1 MLVVVVG
8 TIALQILFYVM
19 IYNFSVQ
26 RVLVIP
32 LMIAW
37 GIWILREYFEDV
49 SIKILEVIFGVVL
62 CIMLFHHIP
71 AMGED
76 IERPYSGS
84 KEAADFIRENISDN
98 AVLVGD
104 NKPNSSAVM
113 PYLKQKVYLYASNGE
128 KSSYTKWTQGWGDT
142 IEYDQFVS
150 WINSLNIGDKEVW
163 LISSCNSSYIVGIE
177 EISNDYELY
186 FESSE
191 PSIVNE
197 NYSIY
202 RLR

>member
-62 CIMLFHHIP
+62 CIMLFHH
-71 AMGED
+71 
-76 IERPYSGS
+76 
-84 KEAADFIRENISDN
+84 
-98 AVLVGD
+98 
-104 NKPNSSAVM
+104 
-113 PYLKQKVYLYASNGE
+113 
-128 KSSYTKWTQGWGDT
+128 
-142 IEYDQFVS
+142 
-150 WINSLNIGDKEVW
+150 
-163 LISSCNSSYIVGIE
+163 
-177 EISNDYELY
+177 
-186 FESSE
+186 
-191 PSIVNE
+191 
-197 NYSIY
+197 
-202 RLR
+202 